1 MSGADTVIVGAGA
14 AGLLLAARLAEAGEK
29 VTVLE
34 AGPERSTQ
42 DLISSQIWARKL
54 KWSGPAVEE
63 AGNHPVGHAFNAGS
77 GTGGSAVHHYGV
89 WLRLHESDFTVAT
102 DHGVGLDWPLSY
114 EELRP
119 YYDRIQTEVGI
130 SGDATQEIWRPKG
143 ADYPLSAL
151 PVFSQGR
158 VIQEG
163 FNAKGKRTAPLP
175 LAIN

>member
-1 MSGADTVIVGAGA
+1 MAETTDTVIVGAGA
-14 AGLLLAARLAEAGEK
+14 AGLFLAARLAEAGER

-63 AGNHPVGHAFNAGS
+63 SGNHPVGHAFNAGS

-89 WLRLHESDFTVAT
+89 WLRLHKGDFTVAS
-102 DHGVGLDWPLSY
+102 DHGVGLDWPFDY

-119 YYDRIQTEVGI
+119 YYDRIQAEVGI
-130 SGDATQEIWRPKG
+130 RGDIG
-143 ADYPLSAL
+143 
-151 PVFSQGR
+151 
-158 VIQEG
+158 
-163 FNAKGKRTAPLP
+163 
-175 LAIN
+175 